1 MKTKTK
7 NILIISAI
15 VLASLGIVAAI
26 VINSINN
33 SVPVMSKEYE
43 EILKSVSEN
52 TTEILIK
59 KTANGRVVGSV
70 NNKEDI
76 EKFIKKFEDTPVVKA
91 SVANEKER
99 IAYDFTFLNKKE
111 TIAYTDWN
119 FFVKDGK
126 EIPIT
131 LVAEEINEL
140 VKDYLR

>member
-43 EILKSVSEN
+43 KILKSVSEN

-99 IAYDFTFLNKKE
+99 IAYDFAFLNKKE
-111 TIAYTDWN
+111 TIAYTDLN

-140 VKDYLR
+140 VKDYLK

>member
-43 EILKSVSEN
+43 
-52 TTEILIK
+52 
-59 KTANGRVVGSV
+59 
-70 NNKEDI
+70 EDI